1 MDAPRVAVAA
11 SGGRDS
17 TALLHCTAR
26 AAAALGVPV
35 TALHVHH
42 GLRPEAD
49 DWLRQVQAQCR
60 RWGVAFMSR
69 RLQTAPARGESVE
82 AWARRERYLALAEMA
97 RQAGCG
103 LVLLA
108 HHRRDQAETW
118 LLQALRSAG
127 PAGLAAMPLEARREG
142 LVWARPWLAQPRTAI
157 EAYVRRHRL
166 RYVDDDSNADPRFAR
181 NRLRAVV
188 WPALVQAFAD
198 AETALAGAAVRAQE
212 AAALAAEVAAADLPP
227 LRQGK
232 ALCLQRWLELGQAR
246 RRNVLRAWLA
256 QELPAAAPES
266 LLARLC
272 SELPTTRAGSWPAPA
287 AALRLHRG
295 LLAVHRPRLPRGVP
309 AEPLVVDLDRVGV
322 WRLPTWHGRFV
333 VAWAREGGV
342 VPEALHQAIVRPR
355 SGGERFRLAPNAA
368 ARSLKKQ
375 FQASGRAAWERE
387 GPLLYTAAGELL
399 FVPGLGIEAGRRAV
413 PGRPQ
418 LAVAWVHDDDD
429 PTGLRQADG

>member
-26 AAAALGVPV
+26 AAAAIGVQV

-42 GLRPEAD
+42 GLRPQAD
-49 DWLRQVQAQCR
+49 DWLLQVQGQCR

-69 RLQTAPARGESVE
+69 RLDAAPARGESVE
-82 AWARRERYLALAEMA
+82 AWARRERYRALAEMA
-97 RQAGCG
+97 RQAGCD

-127 PAGLAAMPLEARREG
+127 PAGLAAMPREAAREG
-142 LVWARPWLAQPRTAI
+142 LLWARPWLAQPRTAI

-166 RYVDDDSNADPRFAR
+166 RFVDDDSNLDLRFAR

-198 AETALAGAAVRAQE
+198 AETTLSGAALRAQE
-212 AAALAAEVAAADLPP
+212 AAALAAEVAAADLPL
-227 LRQGK
+227 LRQGA
-232 ALCLQRWLELGQAR
+232 ALCMLRWLDLSPTR
-246 RRNVLRAWLA
+246 RRNALRAWLA
-256 QELPAAAPES
+256 QALPAAAPES
-266 LLARLC
+266 LVGRLC
-272 SELPTTRAGSWPAPA
+272 TELPTARAGRWPAPA
-287 AALRLHRG
+287 AELRLHRG
-295 LLAVHRPRLPRGVP
+295 LLAVHRPRPPDGAP
-309 AEPLVVDLDRVGV
+309 EEPLVVDLDRAGLWPVPS
-322 WRLPTWHGRFV
+322 WRGHFV
-333 VAWAREGGV
+333 VAWAREGGALPETLHDAV
-342 VPEALHQAIVRPR
+342 VRCRA
-355 SGGERFRLAPNAA
+355 GGERFRLAPKAT

-375 FQASGRAAWERE
+375 FQARGLAAWERE

-399 FVPGLGIEAGRRAV
+399 FVPGLGIEAGRRAA
-413 PGRPQ
+413 PGQPQ
-418 LAVAWVHDDDD
+418 LTLAWVQDDDV
-429 PTGLRQADG
+429 PTGQRQADG